1 MMMMLMMFFYRRLPQ
16 KCSLYVRKIRLPFFP
31 GVQCKGD
38 IFWVLWCIRSG
49 KTRVSFNLSTKLTS
63 RAAHLHC
70 IATTFAQVH
79 RIYNKGMTER
89 RRVFF
94 VNISSVLIIKRVG
107 EVFVNNFEKG
117 VTFTKRKKYPL
128 KQVSLVNSKI
138 RNTRVSCNYNTF

>member
-89 RRVFF
+89 RRVFCEHF
-94 VNISSVLIIKRVG
+94 QCAHNQESGGGFCEQL
-107 EVFVNNFEKG
+107 
-117 VTFTKRKKYPL
+117 
-128 KQVSLVNSKI
+128 
-138 RNTRVSCNYNTF
+138 